1 MNEKSAPTELVFT
14 SLPTFNH
21 KFAPTELQCRRHVL
35 LVKAEILHNPLIRL
49 TKIGL
54 LSTVH
59 QQNQD

>member
-54 LSTVH
+54 LT
-59 QQNQD
+59 